1 VSRRKKGLDRETN
14 SADTAQKST
23 KQAVMTDFL
32 EKECHEC
39 KNTFSKDT
47 MFCPHDGAMLST
59 TLAVNPSGHLLAF

>member
-1 VSRRKKGLDRETN
+1 
-14 SADTAQKST
+14 
-23 KQAVMTDFL
+23 MTDFL

-59 TLAVNPSGHLLAF
+59 TLAVNSSGHLLQF